1 MMNVENAQACST
13 PADGVITFQV
23 VKEPYG
29 WAIRQG
35 RQMMRPAWCKAVA
48 IEEARR
54 MADALRRHGGFA
66 EVWIEDD
73 AEAAPHC

>member
-1 MMNVENAQACST
+1 MMNAESAHPCSA

-35 RQMMRPAWCKAVA
+35 RQMMRPVWCKALAV
-48 IEEARR
+48 EEARR
-54 MADALRRHGGFA
+54 MVEALRRHGELA
-66 EVWIEDD
+66 EVWIAEEDD
-73 AEAAPHC
+73 GLPRG